1 MATLFPGIAKFLS
14 KSSEFSA
21 WVFTVVLCMIAT
33 DTQGISAMTTSLE
46 RTLAADLAECLELDA
61 ACRRVFQAAAALRT
75 DNKRSVLAV
84 KRTARD
90 LKLCSW
96 MISCIHSISRTSLTA
111 SATKQKLAR
120 RAARLCCLA
129 NVRERNTH
137 ELSALSA
144 VLCIDRVCRD
154 CNIHDRMSFR
164 ELFYRSR
171 DCVACGRGAYFTAI
185 AYAGVCVTKPSLL
198 ESRNDIW

>member
-21 WVFTVVLCMIAT
+21 RVFTVVLCMIAT

-90 LKLCSW
+90 LQLLLDDKL
-96 MISCIHSISRTSLTA
+96 HSLDIENVIDGFGDEAETCTA
-111 SATKQKLAR
+111 G
-120 RAARLCCLA
+120 
-129 NVRERNTH
+129 
-137 ELSALSA
+137 SAL
-144 VLCIDRVCRD
+144 VLLSEC
-154 CNIHDRMSFR
+154 
-164 ELFYRSR
+164 SR
-171 DCVACGRGAYFTAI
+171 
-185 AYAGVCVTKPSLL
+185 KKHP
-198 ESRNDIW
+198 

>member
-1 MATLFPGIAKFLS
+1 MDDKLH
-14 KSSEFSA
+14 
-21 WVFTVVLCMIAT
+21 
-33 DTQGISAMTTSLE
+33 SLDIE
-46 RTLAADLAECLELDA
+46 NVIDGFGDEA
-61 ACRRVFQAAAALRT
+61 
-75 DNKRSVLAV
+75 
-84 KRTARD
+84 
-90 LKLCSW
+90 
-96 MISCIHSISRTSLTA
+96 
-111 SATKQKLAR
+111 LAR